1 MKPILLILFLSIAL
15 FSFNCKGG
23 KQSSGSNKDS
33 VKNSNAEH
41 SQNNNADKQNK
52 GNEDTSSTPQN
63 GLKNNSVN
71 STSQDKKVFRFTVSF
86 ISKGA
91 GTDYQIRQ
99 KYDSFIADYETRNN
113 IKIAISKAPWG
124 REGEIDYC
132 FDMVGLKKDIIDKF
146 IAESRALLNTSD
158 RINIGENTNCRGII
172 K

>member
-1 MKPILLILFLSIAL
+1 MKPTLLIIILSIAL

-33 VKNSNAEH
+33 VKNSNAEY
-41 SQNNNADKQNK
+41 SQNKNTDKQNK
-52 GNEDTSSTPQN
+52 GNEDISSTQQN
-63 GLKNNSVN
+63 SEKIKIVN
-71 STSQDKKVFRFTVSF
+71 TASQDKKVFRFTVSF

-113 IKIAISKAPWG
+113 IKIAMSKAPWG

-146 IAESRALLNTSD
+146 IAESRALLNASD
-158 RINIGENTNCRGII
+158 RINLGENTNCRGTI